1 MQTFSMPQCARDE
14 AADGAGSIRDGK
26 RSRGRGRCKVGD
38 KQQQALHS
46 ANFAAFS
53 AICGILL
60 FNP

>member
-14 AADGAGSIRDGK
+14 AADGASSDGMGGGS
-26 RSRGRGRCKVGD
+26 CKVGD